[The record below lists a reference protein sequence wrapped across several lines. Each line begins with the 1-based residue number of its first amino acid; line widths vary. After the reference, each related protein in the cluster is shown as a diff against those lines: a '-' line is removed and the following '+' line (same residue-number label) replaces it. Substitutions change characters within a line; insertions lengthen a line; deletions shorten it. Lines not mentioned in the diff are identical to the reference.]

1 MVRLE
6 EWMEILDLSR
16 QGMSVSEIARRTGR
30 ARPTVRHQLRQ
41 GGPRPRKR
49 RNPPPSSLEPYRSF
63 LLSRLREGVK
73 SGCRLFREVQAL
85 GFGGGLRTLQRFLK
99 PYRAALGEVA
109 TVRFETPPGRQAQ
122 ADWGSFGVIEFEGRR
137 HRLSCFVC
145 TLGYS
150 RVLYGEFT
158 VSQKLPTLEQC
169 LLNGFTYVG
178 GVPEEVLFDNMKAV
192 VLGREGAT
200 VRFNP
205 GFLDF
210 ARYCD
215 FTPRA
220 CRPYRAQTKGKVE
233 AGVKYI
239 RRHFFAGA
247 RFTSLEDLNRQL
259 RIWLDEVANVRVHGT
274 TGEIPWR
281 RLTEEPLRP
290 LPERPYAVVPAV
302 LRQVG
307 RDCFVTYRSSRYS
320 VPLEYCRR
328 AVVVQEAGDEVVISC
343 EGVPVA
349 RHRLL
354 EERFRVSI
362 DPEHLRDLRARR
374 DRQLLVEGDLVWQGG
389 LGSGALRLDEPLVER
404 RPLAVY
410 DEVVS

>member
-1 MVRLE
+1 
-6 EWMEILDLSR
+6 
-16 QGMSVSEIARRTGR
+16 
-30 ARPTVRHQLRQ
+30 
-41 GGPRPRKR
+41 
-49 RNPPPSSLEPYRSF
+49 
-63 LLSRLREGVK
+63 
-73 SGCRLFREVQAL
+73 
-85 GFGGGLRTLQRFLK
+85 
-99 PYRAALGEVA
+99 
-109 TVRFETPPGRQAQ
+109 
-122 ADWGSFGVIEFEGRR
+122 
-137 HRLSCFVC
+137 
-145 TLGYS
+145 
-150 RVLYGEFT
+150 
-158 VSQKLPTLEQC
+158 
-169 LLNGFTYVG
+169 
-178 GVPEEVLFDNMKAV
+178 MKAV
-192 VLGREGAT
+192 VLGREGAS

-215 FTPRA
+215 FPPRA
-220 CRPYRAQTKGKVE
+220 CRPDRAQAKGKVE

-281 RLTEEPLRP
+281 RLAEEPLRP

-343 EGVPVA
+343 EGGPVA

-362 DPEHLRDLRARR
+362 DPEHFRDLRARR
-374 DRQLLVEGDLVWQGG
+374 DRQLLVEGDMAWQGG

-410 DEVVS
+410 DEVTS